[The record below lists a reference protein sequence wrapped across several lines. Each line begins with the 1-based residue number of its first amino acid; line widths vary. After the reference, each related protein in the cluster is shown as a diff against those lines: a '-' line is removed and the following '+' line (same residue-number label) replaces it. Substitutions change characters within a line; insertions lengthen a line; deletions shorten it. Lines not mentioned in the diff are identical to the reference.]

1 MLELALFFPL
11 RRSLASS
18 SVGDSVLLRL
28 TCLESPDLRCR
39 DSRTRLASRDL
50 VVSRTLASSSEL
62 S

>member
-1 MLELALFFPL
+1 
-11 RRSLASS
+11 LASS